1 VTERLAILGGTF
13 DPIHFGHLAMAEE
26 VCWQLDVARI
36 FFVPAAQ
43 QPLKAWKHIASAEDR
58 LAMVRLAIADNP
70 SFDVCDLEI
79 RRGGPSF
86 TVDTLATL
94 REASPHAEWI
104 FVAGADI
111 LRDLPRWHAID
122 RLFELCRFAIV
133 TRPGHPIDF
142 DQLYQMLPVARGHVT
157 EVGGLHLDISATD
170 LRERLVR
177 GAPVRYQMPDAVVD
191 YIQQHGIYRQ
201 RA

>member
-1 VTERLAILGGTF
+1 VIERLAILGGTF

-43 QPLKAWKHIASAEDR
+43 QPLKAWKHVASAADR
-58 LAMVRLAIADNP
+58 LAMVRLAIEGNP
-70 SFDVCDLEI
+70 SFAGCDLEI
-79 RRGGPSF
+79 RRGGRSF
-86 TVDTLATL
+86 TVDTLTTL
-94 REASPHAEWI
+94 REESPDAEWI
-104 FVAGADI
+104 FVAGADV

-122 RLFELCRFAIV
+122 RLFDLCRFAIV
-133 TRPGHPIDF
+133 TRPGHPIAL
-142 DQLYQMLPVARGHVT
+142 DQLYQALPAARGRVS

-170 LRERLVR
+170 LRERLAQ